1 MKNLKKQ
8 FTCLGENI
16 EKYITFT
23 IPIEKEAKRI
33 DINEEEITKNICY
46 ILQFI
51 DSPRLMTSSL
61 SNLVNNLCEGI
72 HKIKYKCNHDDK
84 KCETYRIKCKY
95 WDWFLEYTNLKDD
108 LIEYKCLWS
117 CNKNY
122 QHKFHEKLKER
133 FFSIYKFSNRNN
145 SKFILLLQNSVYPYE
160 YMDNSEKFN
169 EVPLFEKQDFYS
181 HLNME
186 DITDAGY
193 VHPKR
198 VSKDFEIK
206 NLGDYHLYVHSGTSL
221 LADIF
226 ENSRNMCLKTYKL
239 DPAKFL

>member
-84 KCETYRIKCKY
+84 KCETHRIKCKY
-95 WDWFLEYTNLKDD
+95 
-108 LIEYKCLWS
+108 
-117 CNKNY
+117 
-122 QHKFHEKLKER
+122 
-133 FFSIYKFSNRNN
+133 
-145 SKFILLLQNSVYPYE
+145 
-160 YMDNSEKFN
+160 
-169 EVPLFEKQDFYS
+169 
-181 HLNME
+181 
-186 DITDAGY
+186 
-193 VHPKR
+193 
-198 VSKDFEIK
+198 
-206 NLGDYHLYVHSGTSL
+206 
-221 LADIF
+221 
-226 ENSRNMCLKTYKL
+226 
-239 DPAKFL
+239 

>member
-72 HKIKYKCNHDDK
+72 HKIKYKCNRDDK